1 MCASLACQVWLNIS
15 SLARRRRHRRATV
28 RSMRLPSV
36 IVKKGKVVLVV
47 VATWEQQNFLVKTPH
62 CIEKLRK
69 YYRNNNIASIE
80 KAYWENLVKSQRVAG
95 NLEYNNWNW
104 PWIFLVKLQCALY
117 YWLSTLCCCGF
128 LKTEKEKKISWNH
141 GGATVKCCQLS
152 KWSESSNSDAVKIIN
167 IDLFCQKT

>member
-1 MCASLACQVWLNIS
+1 MRFQKYFQPHCEWLARYIMCASLACQVWLNIS
-15 SLARRRRHRRATV
+15 SLARRRRHRHATV

-47 VATWEQQNFLVKTPH
+47 VATWEQQNFLVKTPLYR
-62 CIEKLRK
+62 KLGK

-128 LKTEKEKKISWNH
+128 LKTEKEKNL
-141 GGATVKCCQLS
+141 VKPRRDCQILS
-152 KWSESSNSDAVKIIN
+152 VIKVKWK
-167 IDLFCQKT
+167 

>member
-47 VATWEQQNFLVKTPH
+47 VATWEQQNFLVKTPQYR
-62 CIEKLRK
+62 KLRK

-117 YWLSTLCCCGF
+117 YYWLSTLCCCGF

-141 GGATVKCCQLS
+141 GATVKCCQLS